1 VDKNVLPFLGL
12 DDMKSAD
19 RFILFLTVA
28 LVLAG
33 CANVGNVR
41 FRVGERNH
49 QALLCVPKKTKPPY
63 PAVIFNHGMVVD
75 LHGLSGAIDR
85 GYSLDTFC
93 QALAGDGFLAFLP
106 VRNGLEALST
116 QLAIVLGA
124 YSHVGGMKNVDPG
137 RIAVAGFS
145 RGALLTLIA
154 ARHGLG
160 AKAFVLMATAPG
172 PKSELAAAGEDVSR
186 VRAPVQI
193 LVARGDDR
201 FIVNGSQRLAAAF
214 RKAGKPVDFHEYPG
228 GPLNCKPGPG
238 PPCAHKLFYTL
249 GAYWSDVNDFLQKT
263 LR

>member
-1 VDKNVLPFLGL
+1 
-12 DDMKSAD
+12 MKSAD

-93 QALAGDGFLAFLP
+93 QALAGDGFLAFPP

>member
-1 VDKNVLPFLGL
+1 MSSLG
-12 DDMKSAD
+12 
-19 RFILFLTVA
+19 RFILLLTVA
-28 LVLAG
+28 LVLTAG
-33 CANVGNVR
+33 CSNVGNVR

-49 QALLCVPKKTKPPY
+49 QALFCVPKKAKPPY

-85 GYSLDTFC
+85 GYSLDDFC
-93 QALAGDGFLAFLP
+93 QAFAGDGFLAFLP
-106 VRNGLEALST
+106 VRNGLEVLST

-124 YSHVGGMKNVDPG
+124 YRHVGGMKNVDPR

-154 ARHGLG
+154 ARHGLE
-160 AKAFVLMATAPG
+160 AKAFVLIAIAPG
-172 PKSELAAAGEDVSR
+172 PNSELAAAGEDVSR

-193 LVARGDDR
+193 LVATGDDR

-249 GAYWSDVNDFLQKT
+249 GVYWSDVSIFLRKT